1 MKCPQICVPCGRQV
15 VRKCKLKEKKMKI
28 LLLNGPNLQLLGSRE
43 PGIYGCNTLDS
54 IIREVKLLADELG
67 VEIVDRQSNS
77 EGELVTLI
85 GDARKQKFDGIIIN
99 AAAYTHTSVALRDA
113 ISAVALPAI
122 EVHLS
127 NTASREEFRHHSFIA
142 PVCTGVIAGFG
153 KDSYLLA
160 LRALYSRLSREK

>member
-1 MKCPQICVPCGRQV
+1 
-15 VRKCKLKEKKMKI
+15 MKI

-160 LRALYSRLSREK
+160 LRAMVSKLKNEK